1 LDPQCGEASEV
12 VSEISVFVATA
23 LLCQLVPTTLC
34 RTAPAGSRTSPQRG
48 RALTISLSPPPPKS
62 LSLTHTH
69 THRGVICL
77 SLLRAYLPYLSR
89 LLFSSGATPAFV
101 HPLCRASTKK
111 DKGAGAA
118 CCCREQSQCP
128 AANARLC
135 WCTVQ
140 GAVRGNGA
148 CGSASWRQQEWCR
161 GQWSCAPRL
170 KGTRCVVGAR
180 WYT

>member
-1 LDPQCGEASEV
+1 V

-23 LLCQLVPTTLC
+23 LLCQLVPATLC

-48 RALTISLSPPPPKS
+48 RALTLSLSLSLALSVS

-69 THRGVICL
+69 CGVICL
-77 SLLRAYLPYLSR
+77 SLSRASVPCFAR

-101 HPLCRASTKK
+101 HPLCRASTEK

-118 CCCREQSQCP
+118 CCCRQQSQCP
-128 AANARLC
+128 AASARLC